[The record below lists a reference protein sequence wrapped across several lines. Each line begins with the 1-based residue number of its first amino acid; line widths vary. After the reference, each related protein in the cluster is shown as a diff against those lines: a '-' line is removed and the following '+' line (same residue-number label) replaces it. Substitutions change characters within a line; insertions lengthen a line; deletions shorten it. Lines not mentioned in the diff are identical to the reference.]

1 MYHFKATKNQRT
13 VQKFLGQS
21 SHYARWTSITRV
33 QNNNNT
39 HFVSHDFCKTWLT
52 PIQYFIMCFS
62 QNHMSR
68 WSNSFCKHWQHWH
81 NFDADKVRSNL
92 CFLPK
97 KKVILIVS
105 SLCTISFISNFLVC
119 SCLTYFVTYN
129 EHHTLATI
137 CHKTIH
143 TPHKLHVVRTLPSS
157 PFNIHLVIKL
167 STVPTNLAMRC
178 NMII

>member
-1 MYHFKATKNQRT
+1 MNGITFKLKKSRA
-13 VQKFLGQS
+13 VLKFLGQS
-21 SHYARWTSITRV
+21 SHNAWWTSITNV

-39 HFVSHDFCKTWLT
+39 HFVSHDFCMTWPT

-68 WSNSFCKHWQHWH
+68 WSNRFCEHWQHWQY
-81 NFDADKVRSNL
+81 FDADKVR
-92 CFLPK
+92 FWPPPK
-97 KKVILIVS
+97 KKVIFIVS
-105 SLCTISFISNFLVC
+105 SLCTVSFISNFLVC

-137 CHKTIH
+137 FHKTIH

-157 PFNIHLVIKL
+157 PFNI
-167 STVPTNLAMRC
+167 
-178 NMII
+178 